1 MKKLLRPYLKGK
13 LELKN
18 HVVMAPMTR
27 SRATGNLP
35 NELMAEYYGQ
45 RTGAGL
51 IVTEGIAPAPE
62 ALGYPRI
69 PGIFSQQQTDAWKSI
84 TGKVHKDGSKIF
96 AQLMHTGRIGH
107 IDNLPAGINLVGASG
122 IKATGQVFT
131 DTKGLQDYS
140 TPVYLSKEGIKKV
153 INGFVSASK
162 NAMAAGFDGVE
173 IHGANGYLLEQFL
186 NPNVNNRD
194 DEYAGSIENRS
205 RFTLELVQAIAGAI
219 GKDKVGIR
227 FSPFSNLGDLAEYG
241 EEETNNTYA
250 WLAQKLDELQIA
262 YIHVA
267 VNAAI
272 PEKTFKSI
280 RENFS
285 GTIIL
290 SNGLTPE
297 TGEDA
302 LHAGFADL
310 VAFGRSFLSTPDFV
324 ERIKTNAALNPVDFN
339 TLYTPGAKGYTD
351 YPVLK
356 SPAQMSLVK

>member
-1 MKKLLRPYLKGK
+1 MKTLLRPYLKGK
-13 LELKN
+13 FELKN

-35 NELMAEYYGQ
+35 NELMVEYYGQ

-51 IVTEGIAPAPE
+51 IVTEGIAPAAE

-107 IDNLPAGINLVGASG
+107 TDNLPAGINLVGASD

-140 TPVYLSKEGIKKV
+140 TPVYLSREGIQNV

-162 NAMAAGFDGVE
+162 NAIEAGFDGVE

-186 NPNVNNRD
+186 NPNVNNRN
-194 DEYAGSIENRS
+194 DEYAGNIENRS
-205 RFTLELVQAIAGAI
+205 RFTVEVVQAIADAI
-219 GKDKVGIR
+219 GNDKVGIR
-227 FSPFSNLGDLAEYG
+227 FSPYSKLGDLAEYG
-241 EEETNNTYA
+241 EEETNNTYV

-267 VNAAI
+267 VNAVI
-272 PEKTFKSI
+272 PEKTFKAI

-297 TGEDA
+297 TGEEA

-310 VAFGRSFLSTPDFV
+310 VAFGRSFLSNPDFV
-324 ERIKTNAALNPVDFN
+324 ERIKINAALNAVDFN

-351 YPVLK
+351 YPALK
-356 SPAQMSLVK
+356 SSTQMSLV

>member
-1 MKKLLRPYLKGK
+1 
-13 LELKN
+13 
-18 HVVMAPMTR
+18 
-27 SRATGNLP
+27 
-35 NELMAEYYGQ
+35 
-45 RTGAGL
+45 
-51 IVTEGIAPAPE
+51 
-62 ALGYPRI
+62 
-69 PGIFSQQQTDAWKSI
+69 
-84 TGKVHKDGSKIF
+84 
-96 AQLMHTGRIGH
+96 
-107 IDNLPAGINLVGASG
+107 
-122 IKATGQVFT
+122 
-131 DTKGLQDYS
+131 
-140 TPVYLSKEGIKKV
+140 
-153 INGFVSASK
+153 
-162 NAMAAGFDGVE
+162 
-173 IHGANGYLLEQFL
+173 
-186 NPNVNNRD
+186 
-194 DEYAGSIENRS
+194 
-205 RFTLELVQAIAGAI
+205 
-219 GKDKVGIR
+219 
-227 FSPFSNLGDLAEYG
+227 LGDLAEYG

-297 TGEDA
+297 TGEEA

-310 VAFGRSFLSTPDFV
+310 VAFGRSFLSNPDFV

>member
-227 FSPFSNLGDLAEYG
+227 FSPFSKLGDLAEYG

-297 TGEDA
+297 TGEEA

-310 VAFGRSFLSTPDFV
+310 VAFGRSFLSNPDFV